1 MQASSLFLLAFLLA
15 CRGPETQS
23 GESAEPSSGSGA
35 SSGERVS
42 QPAQDSGR
50 VLNRANPSERA
61 QTREPELEIIAT
73 GLDVPW
79 GMDLLPDGQLLV
91 AERSGRI
98 TRIDPSTGKQ
108 TELAR
113 RPALDQG
120 EGGLL
125 GLVLD
130 PEFGGSGSGA
140 GSGGA
145 GSGAGSGSGGAGS
158 GAGSGGGSGGSG
170 GVGSGSGAGSGGNKS
185 SPYPYLYLYETT
197 AEGNQIVRMRL
208 EGDALREDRVLLTG
222 IPKARYHNGGVIR
235 FGPDGYLYAGTG
247 DGREPFSAQDPNSL
261 GGKVLRMTRDGEA
274 VGGAGVG
281 NGSAPGGRNGSGN
294 GSAPG
299 GRNGS
304 GSGSAPG
311 GTSGNGSAPGGTS
324 GEAAASSPASPAS
337 LVYSL
342 GHRNIQGLA
351 WDADGN
357 LYATEH
363 GPSGE
368 INGWCCHD
376 EVNRI
381 VQGGNYGWP
390 HVIGDQTRGGCI
402 QPLAHSGEDTWAPGG
417 CGVLSG
423 SGWEQLEG
431 HLITAGL
438 RGQHLRLFD
447 LKTGKTSAIWFQ
459 DRLGRLR
466 NVLVGP
472 DGSVYFCSSNRDG
485 RGRPQDG
492 DDKIYRVK
500 PAG

>member
-1 MQASSLFLLAFLLA
+1 MQAPALILLAMLLA
-15 CRGPETQS
+15 CRSGQS
-23 GESAEPSSGSGA
+23 PAGEGLTHS
-35 SSGERVS
+35 
-42 QPAQDSGR
+42 AQDSGMP
-50 VLNRANPSERA
+50 ASDAAAEGKPA
-61 QTREPELEIIAT
+61 DGGTFPEPELEIIAT

-79 GMDLLPDGQLLV
+79 GMDLLPNGQLLV
-91 AERSGRI
+91 AERNGRI

-113 RPALDQG
+113 RPALNQG

-125 GLVLD
+125 GMVLD
-130 PEFGGSGSGA
+130 PEFAGGGG
-140 GSGGA
+140 GGA
-145 GSGAGSGSGGAGS
+145 F
-158 GAGSGGGSGGSG
+158 
-170 GVGSGSGAGSGGNKS
+170 
-185 SPYPYLYLYETT
+185 PYLYLYETT
-197 AEGNQIVRMRL
+197 PEGNRIVRMRL
-208 EGDALREDRVLLTG
+208 EGDVLSEDQVLLTG

-247 DGREPFSAQDPNSL
+247 DGRDPFSAQDPNSL
-261 GGKVLRMTRDGEA
+261 GGKVLRMTRDGAA
-274 VGGAGVG
+274 VEGI
-281 NGSAPGGRNGSGN
+281 
-294 GSAPG
+294 
-299 GRNGS
+299 
-304 GSGSAPG
+304 
-311 GTSGNGSAPGGTS
+311 
-324 GEAAASSPASPAS
+324 S

-351 WDADGN
+351 WDAEGN

-390 HVIGDQTRGGCI
+390 HVIGDQTREGCLL
-402 QPLAHSGEDTWAPGG
+402 PLAHSGEATWAPGG
-417 CGVLSG
+417 CAVLRG
-423 SGWEQLEG
+423 SGWGPLEG

-438 RGQHLRLFD
+438 RGQHLQLFD

-459 DRLGRLR
+459 NSLGRLR
-466 NVLVGP
+466 NVLLGP

-485 RGRPQDG
+485 RGRSQDG

-500 PAG
+500 P